1 MTVGQVGFL
10 STVYLVDHGNWP
22 KQCLLNL
29 PKWDKWSTNQRASIL
44 RVRSIAHEYSMV
56 KQKGPMLPEDQ
67 DWVSQPVLV
76 IQLWN
81 KAGIWCKFR
90 TNNLSSPWSK
100 FIWSQGPAADES
112 TCAHQKCCATG
123 AEVSSESSGWVVV
136 WVAFGRKIQD
146 DPGKFRDQAC
156 SDLMQCAP
164 QIPTE
169 VASTET
175 KKLTIYYH
183 SIYHH
188 PWSLGIYSPAFGVL
202 EVMFLIVWTESVF
215 KSWTL
220 SVLTSWIAVLLCT
233 LIYLLYIWFKSTISI
248 RAILSMH
255 QTYHKYIMCW
265 ICTLMKTIYV
275 YIYINYAFTVCEHAW
290 SFHL

>member
-1 MTVGQVGFL
+1 MTVGQVSFL

-44 RVRSIAHEYSMV
+44 RVRSIAHEYSML

-67 DWVSQPVLV
+67 DWVSQQGGSQPVLA

-123 AEVSSESSGWVVV
+123 AQVSSESSGWVVV

-146 DPGKFRDQAC
+146 DPGKFRDQA
-156 SDLMQCAP
+156 SS
-164 QIPTE
+164 
-169 VASTET
+169 VSGFASHTMCTTDSHRSGSCTET
-175 KKLTIYYH
+175 KELIAYYQ
-183 SIYHH
+183 SIYTIIPDHWAYTAR
-188 PWSLGIYSPAFGVL
+188 PLVYWRWCFCLFGLRVTS
-202 EVMFLIVWTESVF
+202 IF

-220 SVLTSWIAVLLCT
+220 SVLASWSSAIMRIDLQLLVHIYIYFLYKPYPFGQSWVCT
-233 LIYLLYIWFKSTISI
+233 K
-248 RAILSMH
+248 
-255 QTYHKYIMCW
+255 KYI
-265 ICTLMKTIYV
+265 TN
-275 YIYINYAFTVCEHAW
+275 YI
-290 SFHL
+290 